1 MKKETKCIL
10 FGLCALAA
18 LLEELYMIFAHS
30 QEALLVTVGV
40 GVFLFFSYLF
50 FCNLLAMKREQQ
62 EEQLQQQLEQQ
73 ELIKKVLKQ
82 LKASNSYDSSDDSTK
97 QAISDLQHT
106 QKAIYVSIQK
116 QTKCIQSLLQQ
127 LSQNISVNFSDL
139 SEQIKEELEQNT
151 KISVKHGRENTKNLM
166 VFQEKA
172 FDNVT
177 LGMEETVRQYVACTD
192 KTLAALNALSI
203 QPVSAPVTTSTSQP
217 EEAVLEEV
225 ITPVAE
231 EPAIEEMV
239 APTAEEPAIEEMV
252 APIVEEPAPEP
263 EPVNDDPNHMMTPEE
278 IAALVSGNSSP
289 EPTPEPEPVNDD
301 SNRMMTPEEIA
312 ALVAG
317 NSSPAPEPTPEPEPV
332 NSDPNHMMTPEEIA
346 ALIANNN

>member
-50 FCNLLAMKREQQ
+50 FCNLLAMKKEQQ

-82 LKASNSYDSSDDSTK
+82 LKASNSNDSSDDSTK

-151 KISVKHGRENTKNLM
+151 KISVKHGRENTKNRM

-239 APTAEEPAIEEMV
+239 APIAEEPAIEEMVAPTAEEPAIEEMV

-289 EPTPEPEPVNDD
+289 EPTPEPEP
-301 SNRMMTPEEIA
+301 I
-312 ALVAG
+312 
-317 NSSPAPEPTPEPEPV
+317 PEPEPV
-332 NSDPNHMMTPEEIA
+332 NDDPNHMMTPEEIA